1 MDVHALTIAKFVTA
15 ITAKARRSGY
25 TTNRVHD
32 SKGADPMTKI
42 ILTLVAAL
50 VVTIGTLTIT
60 GAGDDNSSSSTMV
73 ALPLLY

>member
-1 MDVHALTIAKFVTA
+1 MDVHTLTIAKFVTA

-25 TTNRVHD
+25 TTNRA